1 MNFKNKITR
10 TAEVDPKTLRDHEY
24 NWRVHPKDQR
34 EALEAVLDRVGW
46 VQRVVV
52 NENTMRIVDGHL
64 RVAVAR
70 ARKEP
75 TVPVSF
81 VDLSEEE
88 ERLALATF
96 DTVGTF
102 DVADKK
108 VLKELLAEVG
118 DTNEALTKLLHG
130 ISVEAGLVE
139 GGLTSDPLTVSDPDR
154 ASQVRPMLPVFSVV
168 DYDDSRCC
176 LSKSAGLLY
185 ATTTRMKKCRVHPT
199 QLYAPLGALDY
210 EGITANKHVR
220 VVVRAKNW
228 AGAFESGEKVRLAG
242 AEPIFWLEEIKDAP
256 LTAVLVCDLDER
268 SEEEF
273 ANRKTLLW
281 GRDIPA
287 LMRAREVLGDNC
299 YGVASSTPAEA
310 SETGNLIL
318 WAERVDANMSIPPMP
333 MKIKNPT
340 VEDLG
345 FRVPRPMTIA
355 MSINVGTFA
364 LCFVEPG
371 KGIEIPNLTAVEVVR

>member
-1 MNFKNKITR
+1 
-10 TAEVDPKTLRDHEY
+10 
-24 NWRVHPKDQR
+24 
-34 EALEAVLDRVGW
+34 
-46 VQRVVV
+46 
-52 NENTMRIVDGHL
+52 
-64 RVAVAR
+64 
-70 ARKEP
+70 
-75 TVPVSF
+75 
-81 VDLSEEE
+81 
-88 ERLALATF
+88 
-96 DTVGTF
+96 
-102 DVADKK
+102 
-108 VLKELLAEVG
+108 
-118 DTNEALTKLLHG
+118 
-130 ISVEAGLVE
+130 
-139 GGLTSDPLTVSDPDR
+139 
-154 ASQVRPMLPVFSVV
+154 
-168 DYDDSRCC
+168 
-176 LSKSAGLLY
+176 
-185 ATTTRMKKCRVHPT
+185 MKKCRVHPT

-242 AEPIFWLEEIKDAP
+242 AEPIFWLEDIKDAP

-273 ANRKTLLW
+273 ASRKTLLW